1 MELIS
6 AFFFIGL
13 VTTVIGGISAKV
25 VFSPIPQVDNIAL
38 IPTITAHRY
47 DNLVVISHIRGYT
60 INKCVIVLNGLK
72 MSSWATGFKI
82 GDTIELSCQNNSYI
96 ELYDSDK
103 LLFFAII

>member
-6 AFFFIGL
+6 TVVFIGIISS
-13 VTTVIGGISAKV
+13 VIGGISAKV
-25 VFSPIPQVDNIAL
+25 VFSPIPLSDNISL

-72 MSSWATGFKI
+72 ISSATGFKI

>member
-6 AFFFIGL
+6 TFFFIGL
-13 VTTVIGGISAKV
+13 VTTVISGISAKV
-25 VFSPIPQVDNIAL
+25 VFSPIPLSDNIAL

-47 DNLVVISHIRGYT
+47 DNLVVLSHIRGYT

-72 MSSWATGFKI
+72 ISSATGFKI

>member
-1 MELIS
+1 MEILS
-6 AFFFIGL
+6 SFLFIGL

-25 VFSPIPQVDNIAL
+25 VFSPIPLPDNIAL

-60 INKCVIVLNGLK
+60 INKCVIVLNGVK
-72 MSSWATGFKI
+72 ISATSGFKI